1 MKNFITMSFVTR
13 KWLCFLKV
21 IEFYFRRVNNL
32 TLMMMRQ
39 YRRLENSII
48 KQLSKTGMFMKWFT
62 AVKTHR
68 LNSVL
73 LFSQKC
79 PKLGGLKWDRRLD
92 VISNKQKTLIFLFV
106 KIKYHFLYPALQ
118 SNRETEVFSHYLIS
132 NSHEILSFKKITVC
146 FLFFLL

>member
-1 MKNFITMSFVTR
+1 MQNFITMSFVTR
-13 KWLCFLKV
+13 KLPCFLKV

-32 TLMMMRQ
+32 ALMMTQ
-39 YRRLENSII
+39 YRRVENSII
-48 KQLSKTGMFMKWFT
+48 KQLSKTGMFMKEFT

-73 LFSQKC
+73 LFSQEC
-79 PKLGGLKWDRRLD
+79 PKLWGLKWERWLD

-118 SNRETEVFSHYLIS
+118 SNRETKVFSHYLIS
-132 NSHEILSFKKITVC
+132 NSHEILSFKKITIC
-146 FLFFLL
+146 FLFLLL